1 MELTN
6 DMIRQL
12 ANLSRLEF
20 DEADI
25 ERLRGDLGR
34 MIGFVEKLQELDTT
48 GIEPVLHMT
57 DNLDILRAD
66 VLETPLDRKRALDLA
81 PDTNDQYFFVPKVIK
96 K

>member
-12 ANLSRLEF
+12 ADLSRLEF
-20 DEADI
+20 DDADI
-25 ERLRGDLGR
+25 ERLRGDLSR

-66 VLETPLDRKRALDLA
+66 VLEPSLDRKRALDLA
-81 PDTNDQYFFVPKVIK
+81 PDANEQYFFVPKVIK

>member
-12 ANLSRLEF
+12 ADLSRLEF
-20 DEADI
+20 DDADI
-25 ERLRGDLGR
+25 ERLRGDLSR

-57 DNLDILRAD
+57 ENLDILRAD
-66 VLETPLDRKRALDLA
+66 VLEPSLDRKRALDLA
-81 PDTNDQYFFVPKVIK
+81 PDANEQYFFVPKVIK